1 MQNLKLTERR
11 LQFRRPPLLRQ
22 PFERVTVR
30 SQDLLFKAIHS
41 NSLIYNACWEDP
53 RIDRQL
59 LGLNADSRVVMLT
72 SAGCNALD
80 YLLDR
85 PAEIHTVDVN
95 ARQNALLQ
103 LKLALYRHADH
114 GDLFSMFGYGM
125 HPRID
130 ALYATLRPNLPDFA
144 RAFWDKHTHYFD
156 ASGNRSS
163 FYYRGASGLAAWLF
177 SRYQISVK
185 HSLRDGLL
193 ELLECTTLSEQRTVF
208 AKIEP
213 SLWDQLTRWVVQQP
227 LLMSMLG
234 VPHSQIQLM
243 KEADGTIQNYI
254 SRCLRHV
261 LTEIPL
267 RDNYFWRVYLTGS
280 YTRACSPNYVKAE
293 HFASLQAHVDRVFTH
308 TLTLS
313 DFLYSHP
320 GNYSHFVL
328 LDHQDWLATHN
339 PDALLR
345 EWQLIFANSQPGAK
359 VLLRSASPE
368 LDFLPQAVRQRLRFH
383 PALTLPLHNLD
394 RVGTYASVHLAE
406 IMGNETSTPELLTC
420 GVSK

>member
-1 MQNLKLTERR
+1 MQNLKSAERK
-11 LQFRRPPLLRQ
+11 LQLRRPPLLRQ

-30 SQDLLFKAIHS
+30 SHDLLFKAIHS

-59 LGLNADSRVVMLT
+59 LGLNGDSQVVMLT

-85 PAEIHTVDVN
+85 PAAIHTVDVN

-103 LKLALYRHADH
+103 LKLALYRHADYL
-114 GDLFSMFGYGM
+114 DLFSMFGYGM
-125 HPRID
+125 HGRID
-130 ALYATLRPNLPDFA
+130 AVYAKVRPHLPDFA
-144 RAFWDKHTHYFD
+144 SAFWDKHTHYFE

-163 FYYRGASGLAAWLF
+163 FYFRGASGLAAWLF
-177 SRYQISVK
+177 NRYQTSVK
-185 HSLRDGLL
+185 HSLRAGLL
-193 ELLECTTLSEQRTVF
+193 ELLECTTLQEQRAVF

-213 SLWDQLTRWVVQQP
+213 ALWDQLTRWVVQQP

-280 YTRACSPNYVKAE
+280 YTRNCCPNYVKAE
-293 HFASLQAHVDRVFTH
+293 HFATLQAHADRVFTH

-339 PDALLR
+339 PAALLR
-345 EWQLIFANSQPGAK
+345 EWQLIFANSRPGAK
-359 VLLRSASPE
+359 VLLRSASPQ
-368 LDFLPQAVRQRLRFH
+368 LDFLPQSVRDRLRFQ
-383 PALTLPLHNLD
+383 PEVTTPLHQLD
-394 RVGTYASVHLAE
+394 RVGTYASLHLAE
-406 IMGNETSTPELLTC
+406 IMGDKVCANELGL
-420 GVSK
+420 GVTK